1 MGDLLKRL
9 KRCRK
14 AMDVNSDKDNLNHMD
29 ISEKVSMSEEE
40 LNSILKDKGILKI
53 KGKHF

>member
-1 MGDLLKRL
+1 
-9 KRCRK
+9 
-14 AMDVNSDKDNLNHMD
+14 MDVNSDKDNLNHMD